1 MNHLQNFGKI
11 IDLKNIILG
20 IFAGFLLI
28 EKKNYLSDE
37 ISVKKTN
44 NELCILYHSQVEI
57 FSVLFIYHLR
67 KLRLRNYCSEKKENL
82 KAWF

>member
-37 ISVKKTN
+37 ISVKKQIMN
-44 NELCILYHSQVEI
+44 YAFCIIL
-57 FSVLFIYHLR
+57 
-67 KLRLRNYCSEKKENL
+67 KLRYSQCCL
-82 KAWF
+82 FTI

>member
-20 IFAGFLLI
+20 IFARFLLI

-67 KLRLRNYCSEKKENL
+67 KLRLRKSTDTEKL
-82 KAWF
+82 LQ